1 MEWASYN
8 LALGVGAEKIVE
20 ELKHNGFEAG
30 RARSPVTDIQ
40 LHPIFKAAK
49 TLGGD
54 VQKWES
60 LSEALLELA
69 SQSVDL
75 NSVPRMRGLSSEAF
89 PEHYCSRNLPE
100 SAGIVRSSRRS
111 WRILPSTSVISIR
124 SARSARCSSGW
135 IRKGRKPRSIA
146 ISGTSSWCRCGAA
159 SSGATMPRPRACRC
173 SLRDPKAAY
182 LRDVDGHRY
191 IDCALGYGSV
201 VLGHG
206 HPAVAD
212 AMRQAARLGGHST
225 LLNRWHAELAQRFV
239 DMIPAAEMVA
249 FLRTGSDAVSAAVRL
264 ARAIT
269 KRRVVLHWGLH
280 G

>member
-30 RARSPVTDIQ
+30 RARSLVTDIQ

-54 VQKWES
+54 VQQWES

-89 PEHYCSRNLPE
+89 HEHYYSRNLP
-100 SAGIVRSSRRS
+100 G
-111 WRILPSTSVISIR
+111 
-124 SARSARCSSGW
+124 SSGVRVASGGYCLRRALSRSDRPGRQGVLLAGSERGENPAPSRSRERLPGAGVGPQALGRLCPDRGRAAVRFA
-135 IRKGRKPRSIA
+135 IRRRP
-146 ISGTSSWCRCGAA
+146 ISGTSTAI
-159 SSGATMPRPRACRC
+159 ATSIARWATARP
-173 SLRDPKAAY
+173 
-182 LRDVDGHRY
+182 
-191 IDCALGYGSV
+191 
-201 VLGHG
+201 
-206 HPAVAD
+206 
-212 AMRQAARLGGHST
+212 GGHST

-249 FLRTGSDAVSAAVRL
+249 FLRTGSDAVSTAVRL

>member
-75 NSVPRMRGLSSEAF
+75 NSVPRVRGLSSEAF
-89 PEHYCSRNLPE
+89 HEHYYSRNLP
-100 SAGIVRSSRRS
+100 G
-111 WRILPSTSVISIR
+111 
-124 SARSARCSSGW
+124 SSGV
-135 IRKGRKPRSIA
+135 RVAPG
-146 ISGTSSWCRCGAA
+146 
-159 SSGATMPRPRACRC
+159 
-173 SLRDPKAAY
+173 
-182 LRDVDGHRY
+182 
-191 IDCALGYGSV
+191 GY
-201 VLGHG
+201 
-206 HPAVAD
+206 
-212 AMRQAARLGGHST
+212 
-225 LLNRWHAELAQRFV
+225 
-239 DMIPAAEMVA
+239 
-249 FLRTGSDAVSAAVRL
+249 
-264 ARAIT
+264 
-269 KRRVVLHWGLH
+269 
-280 G
+280 